1 MLICSFGKINIK
13 NSAAAFSAEELP
25 SFFLVFN
32 LISVKSSSLF
42 KNKLMVCWV
51 VFYTV
56 LICLSHH
63 WPGSFLLHSAL
74 NLLVSQGW
82 GALFPAELSST
93 WIGTYYKTLP
103 KPCTSCHFLRP
114 FPKVE
119 ETWEATFSAMVVLPN
134 QDTKLS
140 GFLAYECEIIA
151 VICLSHM
158 QLCSSIKK
166 KWDFRSKNMG
176 ENWDQRCY
184 DEWGLWHFR
193 EVQKLLVPRNT
204 TRKRSGVFFWRI
216 IRLQL
221 SLQSWYMRRK
231 KEMS

>member
-1 MLICSFGKINIK
+1 MGCCVSCRIIIHLDRNLLQDPTKTMHK
-13 NSAAAFSAEELP
+13 L
-25 SFFLVFN
+25 SFFTSFSKGGRN
-32 LISVKSSSLF
+32 LRSHLFCNGCSTKSRH
-42 KNKLMVCWV
+42 KLW
-51 VFYTV
+51 
-56 LICLSHH
+56 
-63 WPGSFLLHSAL
+63 
-74 NLLVSQGW
+74 
-82 GALFPAELSST
+82 
-93 WIGTYYKTLP
+93 
-103 KPCTSCHFLRP
+103 
-114 FPKVE
+114 
-119 ETWEATFSAMVVLPN
+119 
-134 QDTKLS
+134 
-140 GFLAYECEIIA
+140 GFLSYECEVIA

-184 DEWGLWHFR
+184 VEWGLWHFR